1 MLFFP
6 PSSSGH
12 YQVTFPKLS
21 QPTRMSPLFP
31 KWEQKSWADT
41 ISKKSNTKHKHHVC
55 DAGDKLTSSPGEDK
69 ASGCCPCFLP
79 SPPLPSTGVPCTDT
93 PLRAPRFVQEP
104 TQPDG
109 ETARQP
115 HCLASLAFKLSE
127 GKLFSHLEEVFMKS
141 RGTSHGWC
149 QSKFNLLARHPAA
162 FPCNL
167 VTKSVSVSSCPSSH
181 SCWTPY

>member
-1 MLFFP
+1 MITHKYDVVFSPQFLWTLPGHIPKALPTHEDEP
-6 PSSSGH
+6 PLPK
-12 YQVTFPKLS
+12 VRAEKLS
-21 QPTRMSPLFP
+21 WYYCQKIQHQTQGFRLLLLFLPL
-31 KWEQKSWADT
+31 
-41 ISKKSNTKHKHHVC
+41 
-55 DAGDKLTSSPGEDK
+55 
-69 ASGCCPCFLP
+69 FLP
-79 SPPLPSTGVPCTDT
+79 SPPLPSTGVPCTGT

-115 HCLASLAFKLSE
+115 HCLASLAFKLSK
-127 GKLFSHLEEVFMKS
+127 GKLFSHLEEVFTKS

-149 QSKFNLLARHPAA
+149 QSKFNLLAGHPAT